1 MCLMMLSK
9 DSANWAGVNSVVES
23 SNNNSAVLETK
34 SSSVERISKKSS
46 GGLDADTVQFENL
59 TARKV
64 ESDISVEELLRYGDP
79 NKKSKWVFD
88 KAQELTYEQ
97 NLEIRRNLFREF
109 TYLKKRVRDD
119 DDSYT
124 PELEREGPNKKRN
137 KYECLN
143 CNKLFTSFQGLGG
156 HRPCH
161 KRNNTVTTLNSW
173 TTSY

>member
-9 DSANWAGVNSVVES
+9 DSANCAGVNSVVES
-23 SNNNSAVLETK
+23 SDNNSAVLETK

-109 TYLKKRVRDD
+109 TYLKKKSSR
-119 DDSYT
+119 
-124 PELEREGPNKKRN
+124 
-137 KYECLN
+137 
-143 CNKLFTSFQGLGG
+143 
-156 HRPCH
+156 
-161 KRNNTVTTLNSW
+161 
-173 TTSY
+173 